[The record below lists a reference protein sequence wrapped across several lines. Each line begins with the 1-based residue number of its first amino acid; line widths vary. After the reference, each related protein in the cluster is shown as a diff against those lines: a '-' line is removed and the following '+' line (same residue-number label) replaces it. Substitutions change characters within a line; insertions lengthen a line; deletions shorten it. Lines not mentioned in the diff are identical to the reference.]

1 VLASIGVDTS
11 RVVGRWDPFLSADP
25 RFAEARTRGSAV
37 EFLERQRAVQRE
49 RVLFPVGSAA
59 LDATAGEALTRAA
72 GAIAQLDSTARTL
85 GARVSIALV
94 GRSDP
99 TGTDAANAALSRL
112 RVEAVRAALGG
123 SGVDPARLESR
134 PLGSSSPLVG
144 GDSGASA
151 AINRSVSFEV
161 RVE

>member
-1 VLASIGVDTS
+1 
-11 RVVGRWDPFLSADP
+11 
-25 RFAEARTRGSAV
+25 
-37 EFLERQRAVQRE
+37 
-49 RVLFPVGSAA
+49 VLFPVGSAA
-59 LDATAGEALTRAA
+59 LDAKAGETLSRAA
-72 GAIAQLDSTARTL
+72 GAIVQLDSTARAL

-123 SGVDPARLESR
+123 SGVDPGRLEPR
-134 PLGSSSPLVG
+134 PLGSSSPLAG